1 MDFANKLDG
10 FFGITSKGSTLR
22 TEVKGGILVFLAMS
36 YIIVVNSA
44 MMADAGIDRDAAF
57 TATVVMSIIGSL
69 IMGLYAKY
77 PVAMAPG
84 MGINAMFCYT
94 AVLTLGFTWQEALVA
109 VVIAGLAF
117 FIVTVTGVR
126 QKLLDKIPVGV
137 KAGIVAGIGCFIA
150 FIGLQN
156 AHIIVDDPS
165 TLVALGDMSDLSVL
179 LGVFC
184 IVITVL
190 LVAHKSSIGILGGMI
205 VTAIVGVLLGIIDLP
220 DTIVASPT
228 APPVGAFLDGLS
240 SDIFSAQFIMLI
252 IAFSFVEFF
261 DGSGTLMAVGKR
273 AGIMDEDGNVTCE
286 KALSVDAGIASLSGV
301 IGCTPTT
308 AFAESAVGIEAGA
321 RTGLVAVVVALLF
334 ACALFIAPVFTIF
347 SYSCTVGA
355 MVVVGAAMMKE
366 LRGVDWDDLP
376 TVMTILTIILMM
388 MLSYSITNGIAFGV
402 IMYCVS
408 MIGAKRAKEVSPIL
422 YGLAV
427 VFLIYL
433 VACALEL

>member
-1 MDFANKLDG
+1 
-10 FFGITSKGSTLR
+10 
-22 TEVKGGILVFLAMS
+22 
-36 YIIVVNSA
+36 
-44 MMADAGIDRDAAF
+44 
-57 TATVVMSIIGSL
+57 
-69 IMGLYAKY
+69 
-77 PVAMAPG
+77 
-84 MGINAMFCYT
+84 
-94 AVLTLGFTWQEALVA
+94 
-109 VVIAGLAF
+109 
-117 FIVTVTGVR
+117 
-126 QKLLDKIPVGV
+126 
-137 KAGIVAGIGCFIA
+137 
-150 FIGLQN
+150 
-156 AHIIVDDPS
+156 
-165 TLVALGDMSDLSVL
+165 MSDLSVL

-190 LVAHKSSIGILGGMI
+190 LVAHRSSIGILGGMI

-220 DTIVASPT
+220 DTVVASPA

-240 SDIFSAQFIMLI
+240 SDLFSAQFIMLI

>member
-1 MDFANKLDG
+1 MDFASKLDG
-10 FFGITSKGSTLR
+10 FFGITSKGSTIK

-44 MMADAGIDRDAAF
+44 MMTIAGMSWASSF
-57 TATVVMSIIGSL
+57 TATIVMAIIGSL
-69 IMGLYAKY
+69 IMGIYAKF

-109 VVIAGLAF
+109 VVIAGIAF
-117 FIVTVTGVR
+117 FIVTITGVR
-126 QKLLDKIPVGV
+126 QRLLDKIPMGV

-156 AHIIVDDPS
+156 AGIITDS
-165 TLVALGDMSDLSVL
+165 TTLVGLGDMSDLSVL

-184 IVITVL
+184 IAITVL
-190 LVAHKSSIGILGGMI
+190 FVAHKSSVGILIGMI
-205 VTAIVGVLLGIIDLP
+205 VTAIVGILIGAINIPDSIIVTP
-220 DTIVASPT
+220 E
-228 APPVGAFLDGLS
+228 APPVGAFLDGLTS
-240 SDIFSAQFIMLI
+240 NLYSPQFLMLI
-252 IAFSFVEFF
+252 ISFAFVEFF

-273 AGIMDEDGNVTCE
+273 AGLTDENGNVTCE

-308 AFAESAVGIEAGA
+308 AYAESAVGTAAGA
-321 RTGLVAVVVALLF
+321 RTGLVPVVVAILF
-334 ACALFIAPVFTIF
+334 ACALFVAPVFTVF

-355 MVVVGAAMMKE
+355 MVVVGAAMMME
-366 LRGVDWDDLP
+366 LKGVDWDDMP

-388 MLSYSITNGIAFGV
+388 VLSYSITNGIAFGV
-402 IMYCVS
+402 IMYCVT
-408 MIGAKRAKEVSPIL
+408 MIGARRAKEVSPIL

-433 VACALEL
+433 IAYAMEF

>member
-1 MDFANKLDG
+1 MDFASKLDG

-69 IMGLYAKY
+69 IMGLYAKF

-94 AVLTLGFTWQEALVA
+94 AVLTLGFTWQEALV
-109 VVIAGLAF
+109 
-117 FIVTVTGVR
+117 IVTVTGVR

-376 TVMTILTIILMM
+376 TILTIILMM